1 MSKVRGYPRNIDKLM
16 PKVNQQA
23 IELYGFIAAYFAQ
36 HEYMPTV
43 REMCKFAGGRSTSI
57 ISYHLSVLVGWRWIE
72 RPVNTDRGIR
82 LMRSTERG
90 LKPAQLRALLG
101 LELVTLDPPAFDEA
115 ARQRRY
121 RARINTKALIRQRV
135 KPFGG

>member
-1 MSKVRGYPRNIDKLM
+1 MSSYQRYPRNIDKLM

-57 ISYHLSVLVGWRWIE
+57 ISYHLKVLVEWEWIE
-72 RPVNTDRGIR
+72 RQAKAGRGMR
-82 LMRSTERG
+82 LTRSTERG
-90 LKPAQLRALLG
+90 LKPAQLRALLAINP
-101 LELVTLDPPAFDEA
+101 LQTSA
-115 ARQRRY
+115 ARRSKRS
-121 RARINTKALIRQRV
+121 RMKKAMAQQQI
-135 KPFGG
+135 KPFQG